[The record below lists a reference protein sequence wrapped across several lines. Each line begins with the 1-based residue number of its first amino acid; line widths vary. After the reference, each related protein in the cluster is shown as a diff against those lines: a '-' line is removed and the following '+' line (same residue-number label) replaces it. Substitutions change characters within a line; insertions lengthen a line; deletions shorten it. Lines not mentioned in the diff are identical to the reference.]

1 MTSRG
6 YRTIG
11 PMAAICVALV
21 AGSARAE
28 PVPGRLALVFG
39 QSAYTNMPPVPGC
52 AASAQAVANRLQQLG
67 FDVISQIDAS
77 NGAMSAALS
86 DFAHRKTLATDPRVV
101 VYVCARAIGFEN
113 RVFLLPVTASV
124 TRPSDVLTE
133 GIPAQSIIDLA
144 GQNTAVS
151 LTVLDT
157 FGAEDP
163 DAFAKRQ
170 HLAPG
175 HFLVVAVEPTI
186 GTTATPLSQALSTG
200 LATPPADVGAILG
213 GLQQSS
219 RSVGITF
226 AATGDSG
233 SQAALLAPPIA
244 PPVAPSGGHPTA
256 QPGTATG
263 GNHRRGASPVPSAA
277 GSSRR
282 SRNPGTAGDRHAGRG
297 SIRCNGSAPRA
308 GRAAAARL
316 LRRGGGRAVRAR
328 DAGRHPALSARAPC
342 RHDGSALAGAG
353 DQACGGS
360 RPRWKLTMVKANGPQ
375 GLAGAC

>member
-6 YRTIG
+6 CRTIG
-11 PMAAICVALV
+11 PVAAICLALV
-21 AGSARAE
+21 AAGSARAE
-28 PVPGRLALVFG
+28 PAPGRLALVFG
-39 QSAYTNMPPVPGC
+39 QSAYANMPPVPGC

-101 VYVCARAIGFEN
+101 VYVCARAAGFEN

-157 FGAEDP
+157 FGTEDP

-186 GTTATPLSQALSTG
+186 GTTATPLSQAL
-200 LATPPADVGAILG
+200 
-213 GLQQSS
+213 
-219 RSVGITF
+219 
-226 AATGDSG
+226 
-233 SQAALLAPPIA
+233 
-244 PPVAPSGGHPTA
+244 
-256 QPGTATG
+256 
-263 GNHRRGASPVPSAA
+263 
-277 GSSRR
+277 
-282 SRNPGTAGDRHAGRG
+282 
-297 SIRCNGSAPRA
+297 
-308 GRAAAARL
+308 
-316 LRRGGGRAVRAR
+316 
-328 DAGRHPALSARAPC
+328 
-342 RHDGSALAGAG
+342 
-353 DQACGGS
+353 
-360 RPRWKLTMVKANGPQ
+360 
-375 GLAGAC
+375 